1 MIKTITIGEKEI
13 TLKSSAATNILFKK
27 AFKEDL
33 TVILQAYTKNTKEL
47 QKMQAEVN
55 ALRSDTSKPREEVLE
70 AMNELMQSEVFLK
83 ASEFQSDTLPKLAY
97 IMYLEANNSVN
108 AIFSKLTEEQY
119 ILWLMTIDQDEL
131 TQMSGEVLGIW
142 RSGARQTSK
151 PKN

>member
-1 MIKTITIGEKEI
+1 MQKTITIGEKEI
-13 TLKSSAATNILFKK
+13 KLKSSAATNILYKK
-27 AFKEDL
+27 AFREDL
-33 TVILQAYTKNTKEL
+33 TVILQSYTKNMKEL

-55 ALRSDTSKPREEVLE
+55 ALRSDTSKPQEEVLE

-97 IMYLEANNSVN
+97 IMYLEANNSVD
-108 AIFSKLTEEQY
+108 AIFTKLTEEQY

-131 TQMSGEVLGIW
+131 TQMRDEVLGIW